1 MAMASRAER
10 RPGVSPK
17 AAGFSLI
24 EVMVAGLI
32 LLVIALGLVP
42 IYTRSIRSNIE
53 GFDYTRV
60 SNAARSKAEELLQL
74 PFNSVDLT
82 VPGGSTELEAQDFFS
97 QQEHEWFDEDEWAG
111 RSGDVALF
119 TRTARVRQ
127 FSVTD
132 PTAPQLEDPLD
143 GDAPAAA
150 VHLKEI
156 TVTVE
161 GTRAGALGGGKDIT
175 VRVLKSQ

>member
-1 MAMASRAER
+1 MAKGTRVHSPPAATRAA
-10 RPGVSPK
+10 G
-17 AAGFSLI
+17 GFSLI

-74 PFNSVDLT
+74 PFNSPELT
-82 VPGGSTELEAQDFFS
+82 IGGGDTELETQDFFS
-97 QQEHEWFDEDEWAG
+97 QQEHEWFDKDEWDA
-111 RSGDVALF
+111 RSGDLALF
-119 TRTARVRQ
+119 TRTATVRQ
-127 FSVTD
+127 FGVTD
-132 PTAPQLEDPLD
+132 ISTPLD
-143 GDAPAAA
+143 GNAPPEA

-156 TVTVE
+156 TVSVE
-161 GTRAGALGGGKDIT
+161 GTRAGALGGGKDIS

>member
-1 MAMASRAER
+1 MAMAMRAER
-10 RPGVSPK
+10 RPGVGPE

-74 PFNSVDLT
+74 PFNSPELT
-82 VPGGSTELEAQDFFS
+82 VPGGETELEAEDFFS
-97 QQEHEWFDEDEWAG
+97 QQEHEWFDEDEWSG

-119 TRTARVRQ
+119 TRTATVRQ
-127 FSVTD
+127 FGIADLT
-132 PTAPQLEDPLD
+132 TPLD
-143 GDAPAAA
+143 GDAPPDA

-161 GTRAGALGGGKDIT
+161 GTRAGALGGGKDIA